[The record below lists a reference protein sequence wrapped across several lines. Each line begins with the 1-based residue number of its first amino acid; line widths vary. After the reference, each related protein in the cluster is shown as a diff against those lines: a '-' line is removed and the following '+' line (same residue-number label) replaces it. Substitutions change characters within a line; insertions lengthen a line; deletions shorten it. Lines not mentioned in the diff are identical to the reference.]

1 MLPQLLASLPLK
13 QSLKNFMLDEISTS
27 IFSQSLDE
35 NFQSKSFIKRTCK
48 RDDASMGVQIP
59 TSSFRKVE
67 LNVLAINSKPLFMT
81 NLEIK

>member
-1 MLPQLLASLPLK
+1 MLPQLLTSLPLK

-48 RDDASMGVQIP
+48 RDDASRGVQIP

-81 NLEIK
+81 NLEMK